1 MAISKKWEEP
11 KYSKKRVDKAGDEIV
26 KALHCQEDMD
36 VFHNWRS
43 AHTYPMQIMNYFLR
57 DNSRYV
63 DKNSIVVRRL
73 KRAPSI
79 IYKLRREPHM
89 DLSRMED
96 IGGCRAILSTLNKV
110 RELQDR
116 LKNSSSSNILHRER
130 DYITN
135 PKASGYR
142 GVHLIYGYN
151 GEKDKFVNMKVELQ
165 IRTKIQHSWATA
177 VEVIDTFTGRSL
189 KSGEGEE
196 KWLRFFKLISI
207 EFEKLESD
215 SIRYDFNKDNFYEIS
230 NLVEELKIF
239 DRLRMF
245 TMSIHAITR
254 RLKPSKKG
262 VYFLID
268 LNIASMSGTYSI
280 YSNNKFNE
288 ATNHYNKL
296 DESCQTSNNR
306 SIVLVSAK
314 SLSELKKGYP
324 NYFADTRNFEENVKK
339 VFEIYKLV

>member
-57 DNSRYV
+57 DNSLYV

-135 PKASGYR
+135 PKTSGYR

-268 LNIASMSGTYSI
+268 LDIASMSGTYSI

-314 SLSELKKGYP
+314 SLSELKTGYP

>member
-1 MAISKKWEEP
+1 
-11 KYSKKRVDKAGDEIV
+11 
-26 KALHCQEDMD
+26 MD

-63 DKNSIVVRRL
+63 DKSSIVVRRL

-135 PKASGYR
+135 PKTSGYR

-215 SIRYDFNKDNFYEIS
+215 SIEYDFNKDNFYEIS

-280 YSNNKFNE
+280 YSNNKFDE

-339 VFEIYKLV
+339 VFEIYKLM

>member
-11 KYSKKRVDKAGDEIV
+11 KYSKKRVDKAGNEIV

-63 DKNSIVVRRL
+63 DKSSIVVRRL

-135 PKASGYR
+135 PKTSGYR

-215 SIRYDFNKDNFYEIS
+215 SIEYDFNKDNFYEIS

-280 YSNNKFNE
+280 YSNNKFDE

-339 VFEIYKLV
+339 VFEIYKLM

>member
-1 MAISKKWEEP
+1 
-11 KYSKKRVDKAGDEIV
+11 
-26 KALHCQEDMD
+26 MD

-57 DNSRYV
+57 DNSLYV
-63 DKNSIVVRRL
+63 DKNSIVVRWL

-79 IYKLRREPHM
+79 IYKLRREPYM

-135 PKASGYR
+135 PKTSGYR

-165 IRTKIQHSWATA
+165 IRTKIQYSWATA

-207 EFEKLESD
+207 EVEKLESD

-268 LNIASMSGTYSI
+268 LRYSI
-280 YSNNKFNE
+280 YVRD
-288 ATNHYNKL
+288 L
-296 DESCQTSNNR
+296 
-306 SIVLVSAK
+306 
-314 SLSELKKGYP
+314 
-324 NYFADTRNFEENVKK
+324 
-339 VFEIYKLV
+339 

>member
-57 DNSRYV
+57 DNSLYV

-110 RELQDR
+110 REL
-116 LKNSSSSNILHRER
+116 
-130 DYITN
+130 
-135 PKASGYR
+135 
-142 GVHLIYGYN
+142 
-151 GEKDKFVNMKVELQ
+151 FVNMKVELQ

-268 LNIASMSGTYSI
+268 LDIASMSGTYSI

-339 VFEIYKLV
+339 FLKFIN

>member
-57 DNSRYV
+57 DNSLYV

-135 PKASGYR
+135 PKTSGYR
-142 GVHLIYGYN
+142 SVHLIYGYN

-268 LNIASMSGTYSI
+268 LDIASMSGTYSI

-314 SLSELKKGYP
+314 SLSELKTGYP

>member
-1 MAISKKWEEP
+1 
-11 KYSKKRVDKAGDEIV
+11 
-26 KALHCQEDMD
+26 MD

-57 DNSRYV
+57 DNSLYV

-135 PKASGYR
+135 PKTSGYR
-142 GVHLIYGYN
+142 SVHLIYGYN

-268 LNIASMSGTYSI
+268 LDIASMSGTYSI

-314 SLSELKKGYP
+314 SLSELKTGYP